1 MHPNEGVIN
10 GGGHSRLK
18 DMSHQAIDR
27 SDGAIGLVDKVG
39 APITHKVVRSA
50 TTHNG

>member
-27 SDGAIGLVDKVG
+27 SDGAIG
-39 APITHKVVRSA
+39 
-50 TTHNG
+50 